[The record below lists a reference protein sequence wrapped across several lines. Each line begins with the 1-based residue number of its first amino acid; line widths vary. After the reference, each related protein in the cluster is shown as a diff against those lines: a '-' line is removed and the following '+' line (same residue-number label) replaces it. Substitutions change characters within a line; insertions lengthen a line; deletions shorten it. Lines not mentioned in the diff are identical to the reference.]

1 MKPRNEQILKTH
13 SELNT
18 YGKPMEIIFQ
28 DGETYTF
35 TPKPIPSKKKPHYEE
50 DEESEQSKSIRKEI
64 YGQFRAYGSSMPIRW
79 RDMK

>member
-18 YGKPMEIIFQ
+18 YDKTLDVVFV
-28 DGETYTF
+28 DGEKYSF
-35 TPKPIPSKKKPHYEE
+35 TPKPSKKKPQVE
-50 DEESEQSKSIRKEI
+50 DEESEQSKQIRREI

-79 RDMK
+79 REME